1 MDSQEILDCIFKEV
15 REKIT
20 TIRYLYLDKLLF
32 RNEDK
37 FIFCKSEIAY
47 QSLIIIEGTIKEW
60 LSWRNEHEKRVKVKK
75 QQ

>member
-47 QSLIIIEGTIKEW
+47 QSLIILKE
-60 LSWRNEHEKRVKVKK
+60 LLKSDYHEEMNMKK
-75 QQ
+75 G